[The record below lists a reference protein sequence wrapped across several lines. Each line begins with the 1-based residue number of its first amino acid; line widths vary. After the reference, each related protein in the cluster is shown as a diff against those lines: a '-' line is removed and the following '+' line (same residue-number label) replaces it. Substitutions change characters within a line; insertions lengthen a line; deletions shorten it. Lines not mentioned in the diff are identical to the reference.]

1 MIFRVVRLSKVDTKT
16 LARVILLA
24 AHETDWYMLKHC
36 VYIYIYIF
44 YHLIQLSERMH
55 LSEHL

>member
-36 VYIYIYIF
+36 VCIYIYIYI
-44 YHLIQLSERMH
+44 LS
-55 LSEHL
+55 LNSVI